1 MDVLQA
7 LKTRNTLM
15 EPKMSNTLMEPK
27 MTVRDV
33 MAVTRFCRS
42 KIYQLKDQGIL
53 PALKLPGCN
62 KVLFDPADVR
72 RYLEAGRVAS
82 FSPSR

>member
-1 MDVLQA
+1 
-7 LKTRNTLM
+7 M

-33 MAVTRFCRS
+33 MAVTRLSRS
-42 KIYQLKDQGIL
+42 KIYQLKDQGVL
-53 PALKLPGCN
+53 PSLKLPGCT

-72 RYLEAGRVAS
+72 RYVEAGRVTS
-82 FSPSR
+82 TPKPGS